1 MDSDQNVKSIFQ
13 YFFEVLK
20 TKCENYVSILI
31 HMNKNIHKITF
42 ILLECKNILMRNKN
56 YNPQRREFINL
67 QHQNYN
73 FSVTKTNK
81 QKYF

>member
-1 MDSDQNVKSIFQ
+1 MDSDQNVKNIFQ

-31 HMNKNIHKITF
+31 NMNKNIHKITF
-42 ILLECKNILMRNKN
+42 ILLECKNILIRNKN
-56 YNPQRREFINL
+56 YNPQRRKFINL